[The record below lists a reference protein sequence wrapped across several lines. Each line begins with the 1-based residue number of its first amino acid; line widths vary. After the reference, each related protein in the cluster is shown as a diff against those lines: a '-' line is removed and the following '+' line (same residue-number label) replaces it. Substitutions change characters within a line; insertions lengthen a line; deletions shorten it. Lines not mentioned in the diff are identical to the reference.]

1 MHPIFTNGSIKGT
14 VYMSYDINLKELT
27 STVRPVVM
35 ERGLT
40 FAESSTLL
48 EFVNKVT
55 SPATVVVW
63 SVHQVLWGIWDGSTV
78 TLPESKEINMD
89 FATEIRVFSEKE
101 ELHVYKNKK
110 GSWVGRHIKDFEDD
124 MSVVMDTVDSTAR
137 LIGDEIR
144 IIDEKFLECKDSG
157 RKISQIIPK
166 PNTAGDTYGLIT
178 RNYVDYVEE
187 TGQATYSDYRFVA
200 IVGMKKG

>member
-63 SVHQVLWGIWDGSTV
+63 SVHQVLWGIWDGSYT
-78 TLPESKEINMD
+78 S
-89 FATEIRVFSEKE
+89 RV
-101 ELHVYKNKK
+101 
-110 GSWVGRHIKDFEDD
+110 
-124 MSVVMDTVDSTAR
+124 
-137 LIGDEIR
+137 
-144 IIDEKFLECKDSG
+144 
-157 RKISQIIPK
+157 
-166 PNTAGDTYGLIT
+166 
-178 RNYVDYVEE
+178 
-187 TGQATYSDYRFVA
+187 
-200 IVGMKKG
+200 